1 MSQPIADPFDLAAG
15 ESPLLVSFPHSG
27 TGVTPAV
34 EASLTPLGRTLGDT
48 DWHAPELYGFLRGH
62 DVTVLQARYSRYV
75 IDLNRPA
82 DDTPLYSGATT
93 GLFPDINFD
102 GEPLF
107 EAGAAPGEAERQRY
121 LDEIWQPYH
130 ECIRATLEDIRERH
144 GYALLFDVHTIRS
157 RVPRLFEGQL
167 PDLNL
172 GTADGASCDPELVG
186 RLQEVLES
194 SDFTSVVNGRF
205 KGGYITRQYGQ
216 PERGIHAVQLELAQ
230 CNYMEEEPP
239 FAYRP
244 DRAEQ
249 LQPVLRR
256 FVATL
261 LDW

>member
-1 MSQPIADPFDLAAG
+1 MTQPTMDPYAIAVG

-27 TGVTPAV
+27 TGLTPAV
-34 EASLTPLGRTLGDT
+34 EAALTPLGRTLGDT
-48 DWHAPELYGFLRGH
+48 DWHAPELYGFLRSH

-107 EAGAAPGEAERQRY
+107 EAGAAPDEAERQRC
-121 LDEIWQPYH
+121 LDEIWRPYH
-130 ECIRATLEDIRERH
+130 ECIRNTLAHIRERH
-144 GYALLFDVHTIRS
+144 GYAVLFDVHTIRS

-172 GTADGASCDPELVG
+172 GTADGASCDPDLAG

-194 SDFTSVVNGRF
+194 SAFSSVVNGRF
-205 KGGYITRQYGQ
+205 KGGYITREYGD
-216 PERGIHAVQLELAQ
+216 PARNIHAVQLELSQ
-230 CNYMEEEPP
+230 RNYMIEEPP
-239 FAYRP
+239 YEYRP
-244 DRAEQ
+244 ERAEQ

>member
-1 MSQPIADPFDLAAG
+1 MSQPITDPYDFAAG

-27 TGVTPAV
+27 TGLTPAV
-34 EASLTPLGRTLGDT
+34 AAGLTDCGRSLGDT

-62 DVTVLQARYSRYV
+62 DASLLLARYSRYV

-107 EAGAAPGEAERQRY
+107 ETGAAPSPEERQRY

-130 ECIRATLEDIRERH
+130 QCIRAALEEIRERH
-144 GYALLFDVHTIRS
+144 GYAVLFDVHTIRS
-157 RVPRLFEGQL
+157 QVPRLFEGQL

-172 GTADGASCDPELVG
+172 GTADGTSCDPALAQQ
-186 RLQEVLES
+186 LQEVLES
-194 SDFTSVVNGRF
+194 SPFTTVVNGRF
-205 KGGYITRQYGQ
+205 KGGYITRQYGE
-216 PERGIHAVQLELAQ
+216 PERNIHAVQLELAQ
-230 CNYMEEEPP
+230 RNYMVEEPP
-239 FAYRP
+239 FDYRP
-244 DRAEQ
+244 ERAET
-249 LQPVLRR
+249 LQPVLQR
-256 FVATL
+256 FVGAL